1 MKARIA
7 VLPGD
12 GIGPEIVPQAVQILE
27 AVAAQYG
34 HTFEFHAADVGG
46 AAIDKTG
53 RPLPE
58 ETLKLAQASDAI
70 LFGAVGGPKWDGLAY
85 EVRPERALLGLRER
99 LGLYANLRPA
109 KLYSMLADASTLKPE
124 VIIGADLLVVRELT
138 GGIYFGKPKGI
149 KKTAD
154 GERGVNTEVY
164 TTAEIVRIA
173 KVAFESARKRRKKVT
188 SVDKA
193 NVLESSA
200 LWRRVVLDVA
210 KGYPDVELAHLY
222 VDNCAMQLIR
232 NPKQFDVLVTTNLFG
247 DILSDEAAMLTGSI
261 GMLPSASLG
270 SRVGAGGPVGMY
282 EPIHGS
288 APDIAGRDLAN
299 PIGTIASAAMML
311 SYSFNLDKEAAAVER
326 GIVRVLEQGYRT
338 KDIRSPRAKVGAGG
352 APRVPVAPSNATGDG
367 PPPEIIVGT
376 KEMGRLIRQ
385 ALTKA

>member
-34 HTFEFHAADVGG
+34 HTFEFHAADEGG

-58 ETLKLAQASDAI
+58 ETFKLAQASDAI
-70 LFGAVGGPKWDGLAY
+70 LLGAVGGPKWDGLAY

-261 GMLPSASLG
+261 GGLIAQ
-270 SRVGAGGPVGMY
+270 
-282 EPIHGS
+282 
-288 APDIAGRDLAN
+288 DIAEQVGGHEHVELLRVADELHGAVVHVEVGELDVRIAFRDVAHHAAPERRGFEDVRLVHGGDLA
-299 PIGTIASAAMML
+299 PPLAA
-311 SYSFNLDKEAAAVER
+311 
-326 GIVRVLEQGYRT
+326 RV
-338 KDIRSPRAKVGAGG
+338 AGDLG
-352 APRVPVAPSNATGDG
+352 DADELRRRVD
-367 PPPEIIVGT
+367 
-376 KEMGRLIRQ
+376 
-385 ALTKA
+385 